1 MGRQDKRRGEGRR
14 REEKRREE
22 KRREEKRRE
31 EKRRRKQDQTIGV
44 EWTGYGKE
52 KKRTGEHMISIGEKT
67 ER

>member
-22 KRREEKRRE
+22 
-31 EKRRRKQDQTIGV
+31 RKQDQTIGV